1 MATAEHPSTP
11 PPAAALPRPTPPS
24 PGLGYGA
31 MRVFDLSIGQM
42 LWSRRTIFM
51 ALVVG
56 VPVVIAVVLRVLVEL
71 GAPVMRAGQTPIGG
85 GVVFGLMIW
94 GFFVRFATPVLAVF
108 YGTSLI
114 ADEVEDKT
122 LTYLFT
128 RPVPRSAVLL
138 GKYLAYLVCTTGV
151 VLPSV
156 VLVWL
161 LIAPVNGALG
171 ETFVSLVKDLGI
183 LGAGL
188 AVYGAVFALVG
199 ATVKRPLVF
208 GLAFIFGWETLA
220 LALPGF
226 LRRFSVAYYLQGLV
240 PHAMPADSPLSVVQS
255 IFRDDLG
262 VSESLVSLAVIA
274 IVSLWLAGRA
284 VSRREYVL
292 EQ

>member
-1 MATAEHPSTP
+1 MAMAELPSTSS
-11 PPAAALPRPTPPS
+11 PAAPPRSTPAS

-56 VPVVIAVVLRVLVEL
+56 VPVVIAIVLRVLVEL
-71 GAPVMRAGQTPIGG
+71 GAPVGG
-85 GVVFGLMIW
+85 SVVFGLMIW
-94 GFFVRFATPVLAVF
+94 GFFVRFAAPVLAVF

-128 RPVPRSAVLL
+128 RPVPRAAVLL
-138 GKYLAYLVCTTGV
+138 GKYLAYLVCTIGV

-161 LIAPVNGALG
+161 LIAPVNGTLG
-171 ETFVSLVKDLGI
+171 ETFINLVKDLGI
-183 LGAGL
+183 LAAGL

-226 LRRFSVAYYLQGLV
+226 LRRLSVAYYLQGLV
-240 PHAMPADSPLSVVQS
+240 PHAMPADSPLSVIQS

-262 VSESLVSLAVIA
+262 VTESLVSLAVIA

>member
-1 MATAEHPSTP
+1 MPD
-11 PPAAALPRPTPPS
+11 AAAPPIVPAPMRS
-24 PGLGYGA
+24 SPPGLVTGA
-31 MRVFDLSIGQM
+31 LRIFDLSIGQM

-56 VPVVIAVVLRVLVEL
+56 VPVVIAIALRVMVEL
-71 GAPVMRAGQTPIGG
+71 GAPIMRAGRSPVSG
-85 GVVFGLMIW
+85 GVVFGLMMW
-94 GFFVRFATPVLAVF
+94 GFYLRFAAPVLAVF

-128 RPVPRSAVLL
+128 RPIPRSAVLL
-138 GKYLAYLVCTTGV
+138 GKYAAFLVCTIGV

-161 LIAPVNGALG
+161 LIASLNDTLAN
-171 ETFVSLVKDLGI
+171 TFLNLVKDLGI
-183 LGAGL
+183 LAIGL

-199 ATVKRPLVF
+199 AVVRRPLLV
-208 GLAFIFGWETLA
+208 GLSLVFGWETIA

-226 LRRFSVAYYLQGLV
+226 LKRLSVAFYLQGLV
-240 PHAMPADSPLSVVQS
+240 PHAMPSDSPVALLQTLFQQSVGLTQSLLS
-255 IFRDDLG
+255 LG
-262 VSESLVSLAVIA
+262 AIA
-274 IVSLWLAGRA
+274 AVSLWLAARA

>member
-1 MATAEHPSTP
+1 MAMAELPSTSS
-11 PPAAALPRPTPPS
+11 PAAAPPRPTPAS

-56 VPVVIAVVLRVLVEL
+56 VPVVIAIVLRVLVEL
-71 GAPVMRAGQTPIGG
+71 GAPVMRAGRTPIGG
-85 GVVFGLMIW
+85 SVVFGLMIW
-94 GFFVRFATPVLAVF
+94 GFFVRFAAPVLAVF

-128 RPVPRSAVLL
+128 RPVPRAAVLL
-138 GKYLAYLVCTTGV
+138 GKYLAYLVCTIGV

-161 LIAPVNGALG
+161 LIAPVNGTLG
-171 ETFVSLVKDLGI
+171 ETFVNLVKDLGI
-183 LGAGL
+183 LAAGL

-226 LRRFSVAYYLQGLV
+226 LRRLSVAYYLQGLV
-240 PHAMPADSPLSVVQS
+240 PHAMPADSPLSVIQS

-262 VSESLVSLAVIA
+262 VTESLVSLAVIA

-292 EQ
+292 DQ

>member
-1 MATAEHPSTP
+1 MAMAELPSTSS
-11 PPAAALPRPTPPS
+11 PAAPPRSTPAS

-56 VPVVIAVVLRVLVEL
+56 VPVVIAIVLRVLVEL
-71 GAPVMRAGQTPIGG
+71 GAPVMRTGRTPIGG

-94 GFFVRFATPVLAVF
+94 GFFVRFAAPVLAVF

-128 RPVPRSAVLL
+128 RPVPRAAVLI
-138 GKYLAYLVCTTGV
+138 GKYLAYLVCTIGV

-161 LIAPVNGALG
+161 LIAPVNGTLG
-171 ETFVSLVKDLGI
+171 ETFVNLVKDLGI
-183 LGAGL
+183 LAAGL

-226 LRRFSVAYYLQGLV
+226 LRRLSVAYYLQGLV
-240 PHAMPADSPLSVVQS
+240 PHAMPADSPLSVIQS

-262 VSESLVSLAVIA
+262 VTESLVSLAAIA

-292 EQ
+292 DQ

>member
-1 MATAEHPSTP
+1 MAMSDAAAPP
-11 PPAAALPRPTPPS
+11 PPASPAPEPTPP
-24 PGLGYGA
+24 GLTSGA
-31 MRVFDLSIGQM
+31 LRIFDLSIGQM

-56 VPVVIAVVLRVLVEL
+56 VPVVIAVALRVMVEL
-71 GAPVMRAGQTPIGG
+71 GAPIMRAGRSPVSG
-85 GVVFGLMIW
+85 GVVFGLMMW
-94 GFFVRFATPVLAVF
+94 GFYIRFAAPVLAVF

-128 RPVPRSAVLL
+128 RPIPRSAVLL
-138 GKYLAYLVCTTGV
+138 GKYLAYLVCTIGV

-156 VLVWL
+156 MLVWL
-161 LIAPVNGALG
+161 LIGSLNDTLAN
-171 ETFVSLVKDLGI
+171 TFLNLVKDLGI
-183 LGAGL
+183 LAIGL

-199 ATVKRPLVF
+199 AAVRRPLLV
-208 GLAFIFGWETLA
+208 GLGLVFGWETLA

-226 LRRFSVAYYLQGLV
+226 LKRLSVAFYLQGLV
-240 PHAMPADSPLSVVQS
+240 PHAMPSDSPVALLQTFFQQS
-255 IFRDDLG
+255 IG
-262 VSESLVSLAVIA
+262 VTQSLASLAGIA
-274 IVSLWLAGRA
+274 VVSLWLAART